1 MHTCISSLHPLH
13 PLTPIPPL
21 PSCKVHFNGTWRMNY
36 AGGDWRATL
45 KEKIRSSEEALHR
58 LNERQANHENARK
71 FLSSAFD
78 TPHVSSLDVPPRFI
92 SSQAELE
99 DKVNCLQSQV
109 KNCLTELETEQA
121 VRSDG
126 IRDVQRHLSIEMG
139 EMRAMFQQLKRENE
153 YLTETVRL
161 LEKRL
166 SSTSTFAPTGRTQA
180 GVDVHTPATSTTAAA
195 ASTSSDLVKRVEELE
210 SAVTRQ
216 KRLLEDRQT
225 RLDGVLREMVGVKI
239 DSGMERMRSVAR
251 EAARDSVEDLL
262 RLRLTAVQS
271 MFNGELQKVME
282 SSGFTAEVAQATE
295 RLFHQMEKD
304 VLRRVDELDSAV
316 DAISHGSRQH
326 ERVLNDMESRIVQ
339 KVTMLERELE
349 ASRREMRDGIAKN
362 AQAGEERTAAA
373 KLALE
378 STVAERIAVACK
390 STASKDDVFAAV
402 TASQER
408 LEQQCSAIC
417 DRLTATVRAHDT
429 AAEKYRK
436 GVAQLEK
443 RLDGLQDA
451 TEEMRHQIVHVDQLA
466 ASAKGDVE
474 KWGQR
479 LREAL
484 TASEEARAVAKESAA
499 CAQKAEDETREGLA
513 RIGVELQKL
522 SYEHE
527 KSTVQIRQLNE
538 KLAAAE
544 AHHAATRVTLDEL
557 SSRCTSTLPP
567 LSARVDAVHRTVQDV
582 CVVKLEENSQAVTE
596 LRTLHEQ
603 LQANASSMAKTDARQ
618 ISDLRREFFVGM
630 QSVEERVLQAV
641 RDTQQESSTGI
652 TGLRALID
660 RLNASVKTH
669 DERFASKNALD
680 VISEGLAERVV
691 ELEGRLDTVARQVA
705 QDAKRLSSP
714 SSPSEPLV
722 SVLTYE
728 KLEREVE
735 NLRRRVDDVQRNA
748 LNEREDVEH
757 HMRASMQE
765 EVDRFKQL
773 LHRLREDTSSQMQK
787 LRLMLSEEAEN
798 RSQQV
803 EEASQREMQR
813 LQLQMDRLREVL
825 GPRRLVSA
833 ILDEKELLSEVAE
846 ALQGAFASRKDTD
859 DSIARV
865 KQRVQQAEQQLHEL
879 EARCD
884 THGNAFTRQMET
896 YESSQRLHAERL
908 ASLELQ
914 QEKVVETSKR
924 WQEESRKDQKR
935 EMEQLTVQFDERL
948 KALQSATVEV
958 ELQTHSMLSTLQNLQ
973 EDQMMLQREVTKTVA
988 AQQFAENHI
997 GTKNDDKNDDP
1008 EDNMNEHEV
1017 WKAQLTERIDLLESK
1032 TDATAC
1038 STADAFD
1045 TLRES
1050 IEHCVTLFVQE
1061 AASTS
1066 LLQDSD
1072 VSANELTG
1080 LDSVLLFLLGQL
1092 CQAHD
1097 ALQALQKG
1105 ALGTLELVQHHEDQ
1119 LALLPSMRSLA
1130 LLSARQVEKLSEVI
1144 GLQFDLHVDSSLVE
1158 QKERELGKDE

>member
-1 MHTCISSLHPLH
+1 
-13 PLTPIPPL
+13 
-21 PSCKVHFNGTWRMNY
+21 MNS
-36 AGGDWRATL
+36 AGGNWRTTL
-45 KEKIRSSEEALHR
+45 QEKIRSSEEALHR

-78 TPHVSSLDVPPRFI
+78 TPHVSALDVPPRFI

-99 DKVNCLQSQV
+99 DKVNRLQSQV

-166 SSTSTFAPTGRTQA
+166 LSTSTFAPTGRAQA
-180 GVDVHTPATSTTAAA
+180 SVDVHTPTLSTTAAVVP
-195 ASTSSDLVKRVEELE
+195 SSSSDLVKRVEELE

-251 EAARDSVEDLL
+251 EAARDSMEDLL
-262 RLRLTAVQS
+262 RIRFAAVQS

-282 SSGFTAEVAQATE
+282 SSGFTAEVAHATE

-316 DAISHGSRQH
+316 GAISHGSQQQ
-326 ERVLNDMESRIVQ
+326 EKVLNDMESRIVQ

-362 AQAGEERTAAA
+362 AQAGEERTAAIQ
-373 KLALE
+373 LALE
-378 STVAERIAVACK
+378 STVAERIAVACRGAAK
-390 STASKDDVFAAV
+390 KDDVVAAV

-408 LEQQCSAIC
+408 VEQQCNAIC

-451 TEEMRHQIVHVDQLA
+451 TEEMQHQIVHVDQLA
-466 ASAKGDVE
+466 TSAKGDVE

-484 TASEEARAVAKESAA
+484 TASEEARAVAKESAT

-522 SYEHE
+522 SHEHE
-527 KSTVQIRQLNE
+527 RNTAQIRQLNE
-538 KLAAAE
+538 KVAAAE

-557 SSRCTSTLPP
+557 SSQCMSTLPP
-567 LSARVDAVHRTVQDV
+567 LSAKVDAVHRTVQDM
-582 CVVKLEENSQAVTE
+582 CVVKIEENSQAVTE

-603 LQANASSMAKTDARQ
+603 LQTNASSMAKTDARQ
-618 ISDLRREFFVGM
+618 FSDLRREFFVGM

-641 RDTQQESSTGI
+641 HDTQQESSTGI

-660 RLNASVKTH
+660 RLQASVKAH

-680 VISEGLAERVV
+680 VISEELTERIV
-691 ELEGRLDTVARQVA
+691 ELEGKLDTMTRQVA
-705 QDAKRLSSP
+705 QDAKKFSSP

-722 SVLTYE
+722 SALTYE
-728 KLEREVE
+728 KLAREVE

-748 LNEREDVEH
+748 VNGREDVEH
-757 HMRASMQE
+757 QMRASMQE

-773 LHRLREDTSSQMQK
+773 LHRLREDTASQMQK
-787 LRLMLSEEAEN
+787 LRLMLGEEVEN

-803 EEASQREMQR
+803 EEASQREIQR
-813 LQLQMDRLREVL
+813 LQMQMDRLREIL

-833 ILDEKELLSEVAE
+833 ILDEKELLNEVVE
-846 ALQGAFASRKDTD
+846 ALQSTFALRKDTD

-865 KQRVQQAEQQLHEL
+865 KLRVQQAEQHLHEL
-879 EARCD
+879 EARCG
-884 THGNAFTRQMET
+884 THGNAFTQQMES
-896 YESSQRLHAERL
+896 YESSQRLHDERL
-908 ASLELQ
+908 ASLESQ
-914 QEKVVETSKR
+914 QETVVETSKR
-924 WQEESRKDQKR
+924 WHEESRKGHKR

-948 KALQSATVEV
+948 KALQSATVAV
-958 ELQTHSMLSTLQNLQ
+958 ELQTHSMLSTLQNVQ
-973 EDQMMLQREVTKTVA
+973 EEQVALQREVAKLVV
-988 AQQFAENHI
+988 AQQSAEHHI
-997 GTKNDDKNDDP
+997 DTKNDDKEDDP
-1008 EDNMNEHEV
+1008 ENNMNEHEV
-1017 WKAQLTERIDLLESK
+1017 WKTQMTERIDLLESK

-1045 TLRES
+1045 TLRDS
-1050 IEHCVTLFVQE
+1050 IEQCVTLFVKE

-1066 LLQDSD
+1066 LFQDSD

-1080 LDSVLLFLLGQL
+1080 LDSVLVFLLGQL
-1092 CQAHD
+1092 CQTHD

-1105 ALGTLELVQHHEDQ
+1105 ALGTLDLVQHHEDQ
-1119 LALLPSMRSLA
+1119 LALLPSMRSLV
-1130 LLSARQVEKLSEVI
+1130 LMSARQVEKLSEVI
-1144 GLQFDLHVDSSLVE
+1144 GLQFNLHVDSSLLE
-1158 QKERELGKDE
+1158 QKEKELDKDE